1 MEKKDAIV
9 ILWQNG
15 DEKIA
20 DIYDDNADV
29 RSALNALVDGFEYP
43 DFSHKQVKAVL
54 LAYFLKTK
62 KEFDLGR
69 TLCHHA
75 LASHTQEKGIDLM
88 PYFYNHSQCNFGMLS
103 DNDQLSNFVTLAT
116 NEGRIMS
123 KYRLDNGE
131 SIYLITDLESDE
143 QPRHTTALFTHDY

>member
-54 LAYFLKTK
+54 LAYFLKNK
-62 KEFDLGR
+62 KEFELGR
-69 TLCHHA
+69 TLAHHA
-75 LASHTQEKGIDLM
+75 VVNYAQENNIDLM
-88 PYFYNHSQCNFGMLS
+88 PYFYNHSQCNWGMLN
-103 DNDQLSNFVTLAT
+103 DNDQLANYIAVELKE
-116 NEGRIMS
+116 NRLIS
-123 KYRLDNGE
+123 KYRLDNNE
-131 SIYLITDLESDE
+131 SIWIITDWESDE
-143 QPRHTTALFTHDY
+143 QPRLTTAIFPRDY